1 MSVSDQAAAAIGKF
15 APITFSSRALPV
27 VGKGRVVLLFQSF
40 HILHGLMTN
49 KSYRKMKYS
58 FPPEPV
64 NAMYRLFLILIQI
77 PVLQI
82 DLWHKT
88 ERDFFQWHWQ
98 CSNVLCIQ
106 MQMVCSG
113 ATVTLWSEWLIFSQ
127 HMIDINIHSMVLSKP
142 FNVFSPVLTINF
154 SR

>member
-1 MSVSDQAAAAIGKF
+1 MFCF
-15 APITFSSRALPV
+15 ALT
-27 VGKGRVVLLFQSF
+27 KSF

-88 ERDFFQWHWQ
+88 ERDFF
-98 CSNVLCIQ
+98 
-106 MQMVCSG
+106 
-113 ATVTLWSEWLIFSQ
+113 
-127 HMIDINIHSMVLSKP
+127 
-142 FNVFSPVLTINF
+142 
-154 SR
+154 

>member
-1 MSVSDQAAAAIGKF
+1 MFCF
-15 APITFSSRALPV
+15 ALT
-27 VGKGRVVLLFQSF
+27 KSF

-82 DLWHKT
+82 HLWHFIKQKEVFSSGT
-88 ERDFFQWHWQ
+88 G
-98 CSNVLCIQ
+98 NVL
-106 MQMVCSG
+106 MFYAFNGSG

-142 FNVFSPVLTINF
+142 FNVFSPVLTIDF